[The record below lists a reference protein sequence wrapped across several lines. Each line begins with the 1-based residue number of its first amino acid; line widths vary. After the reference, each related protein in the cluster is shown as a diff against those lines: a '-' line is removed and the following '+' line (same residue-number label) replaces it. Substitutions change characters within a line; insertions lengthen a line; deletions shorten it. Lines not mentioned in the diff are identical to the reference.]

1 MTLSSPGMWVEVR
14 RVKGRVLAEMWKELF
29 EAEGIPTRILSEG
42 LEEGELSTYRVLV
55 PHFREHVV
63 EEVMRKI

>member
-1 MTLSSPGMWVEVR
+1 MPPPGMWAEVK
-14 RVKGRVLAEMWKELF
+14 RVKGRTLAEMWKELF

-42 LEEGELSTYRVLV
+42 LEEGETSIYRVLV

-63 EEVMRKI
+63 EEVLRKI

>member
-1 MTLSSPGMWVEVR
+1 MWIEIR
-14 RVKGRVLAEMWKELF
+14 KAPNLMMAEMWKELF
-29 EAEGIPTRILSEG
+29 EAEGIPTRILSDG
-42 LEEGELSTYRVLV
+42 LEEGELSSYRVLV

>member
-1 MTLSSPGMWVEVR
+1 MVGPTTPMWAEVK
-14 RVKGRVLAEMWKELF
+14 RVKGRVLAEMWKELL

-55 PHFREHVV
+55 PHFREHVF